1 MTFQTYL
8 KDKGLS
14 ETTVGGYTR
23 YLRDFTAWLE
33 RTSLT
38 AAGFAYNDLLEY
50 MQDLRTRERSHS
62 TVRAMMC
69 IIRHYCDMLVADG
82 ERNDNPAEGL
92 YIRGAM
98 RKVPANLITLQELEL
113 AYEQYSL
120 QLNVEAGKKVMFGL
134 LVYQGVTVS
143 ELSALEGRQLW
154 IRERKVLIKAGSHG
168 AERIL
173 PLREVQLPILETY
186 LQAKKQRL
194 GPLFVEARKPMISDR
209 NVLNRVKHM
218 IGQVRQLNPHIK
230 TAVQIRSSVITHWLK
245 EHHLRQVQYMAG
257 HKYVSST
264 ERYQTGRLED
274 LQSAVNRHH
283 PLQ

>member
-8 KDKGLS
+8 QDKGLS
-14 ETTVGGYTR
+14 ETTVGSYTR

-33 RTSLT
+33 KGALMPAVFTYT
-38 AAGFAYNDLLEY
+38 DLVAY
-50 MQDLRTRERSHS
+50 MQDLRARERSHS

-69 IIRHYCDMLVADG
+69 IIRHYCDMLVAG
-82 ERNDNPAEGL
+82 GQRNDNPAEGL
-92 YIRGAM
+92 YVRGAI
-98 RKVPANLITLQELEL
+98 RKVPANLVTLGELEL

-120 QLNVEAGKKVMFGL
+120 QLNVETGKKVMLGL

-143 ELSALEGRQLW
+143 ELSALEGRHIW
-154 IRERKVLIKAGSHG
+154 VRERKVLVKASSHG

-173 PLREVQLPILETY
+173 PLREAQLPILEAY
-186 LQAKKQRL
+186 LQAKKHQL
-194 GPLFVEARKPMISDR
+194 GPLFIEARKPTISDR

-230 TAVQIRSSVITHWLK
+230 TAIQIRSSVITHWLK
-245 EHHLRQVQYMAG
+245 EYHLRQVQYMAG

-264 ERYQTGRLED
+264 ERYQTGWLED
-274 LQSAVNRHH
+274 LQDAVMRHH
-283 PLQ
+283 PLK